1 MKEGLSV
8 KKKMTLYDEYTTALQ
23 TAAAAL
29 SQGDMMGSL
38 PHIRQ
43 AMALNMDAPEP
54 HNLLGILSEMK
65 GDDGNAR
72 RHYRAAYALDP
83 TYSPACR
90 NLERLV
96 VFEWGPVGRQYDYG
110 ISVQPE
116 AAGNAESSCIVSAII
131 APEPCEKEKKECIS
145 L

>member
-8 KKKMTLYDEYTTALQ
+8 KKKMTLRNEYATALQ
-23 TAAAAL
+23 TAATAL
-29 SQGDMMGSL
+29 SKGDIMGSL

-83 TYSPACR
+83 TYGPACR

-116 AAGNAESSCIVSAII
+116 AAGDAGSSFIVSAIKT
-131 APEPCEKEKKECIS
+131 PEPCEKEKKECIS